1 VAVVARVLLADLIR
15 ECIDGPLEL
24 LLVVVLLVVLVV
36 WGLAKL
42 AIWLT
47 RR

>member
-1 VAVVARVLLADLIR
+1 MTLPAMLLGL
-15 ECIDGPLEL
+15 GPLEL

-42 AIWLT
+42 VPWLT